1 MSRLRKGRKYKGS
14 GFSSTFK
21 DMVKGGNSPFAVTIG
36 SNVNEEEEEKPQSVE
51 DPNSADAANAAK
63 TDKDIV
69 PSDTD
74 YSREEVDSYF
84 QRRKLAKEK
93 AELEAL
99 KKQQEEEEARKAE
112 LEALRLEQV
121 YFNTL

>member
-14 GFSSTFK
+14 SFSSAFNN
-21 DMVKGGNSPFAVTIG
+21 MVKGGNSPFAVTIG
-36 SNVNEEEEEKPQSVE
+36 SNVNEEEEDITPSVE

-93 AELEAL
+93 AELEKL
-99 KKQQEEEEARKAE
+99 KADKEAEEKTKEEEEAAKRRGRK
-112 LEALRLEQV
+112 RKS
-121 YFNTL
+121 